1 MAGFDFT
8 PDEEQQLYSELG
20 QIDSK
25 TKSYQSTASPVVGR
39 YVGDFAKAHP
49 YAAPGTVLAV
59 SKAVANNQ
67 MSSDQANNLLY
78 QTSKT
83 ALENT
88 NTEPPKKKSWYE
100 RNIGSKI
107 KTASRYTMAGLNFIP
122 QTVQGAAAQI
132 FDENEDINGWFI
144 STDLGSL
151 IENDKEAGDGYFVGG
166 NTAKLQAE
174 RAKRYRGEIDGH
186 AFTIGRGFAH
196 VLTQPGSREYN
207 ILSGLVDA
215 GVALGVPSVPGA
227 AVVKGGIKSVSAQT
241 GLRTVAGLSDAESAL
256 INVSKVSNFLSSSSG
271 KSVINRIS
279 EIKDLDEAMQIF
291 ESVGD
296 TRFWVDIVDKAD
308 EARQLGDNT
317 VITNYLQDT
326 LGLSGPRTVDSIN
339 ISRFDDVKRSMV
351 GRSSLASKMMAK
363 VPGGHIVLQGGNT
376 RDVASSVKNLNN
388 YLVLFKGV
396 SKDERNLLVMDY
408 ARAATVE
415 DGNMFP
421 VVEQIQKIIN
431 RSMQDMGVPDEAIN
445 QLSKGMKNYTE
456 GKAVYGAVDNL
467 SGSTN
472 FGGKIIL
479 TDGSLV
485 DMPKYTA
492 ALESEMLNSLYMTLP
507 DARRVRR
514 MNSDI
519 GWIFGKQFN
528 KDTRS
533 LQEELKRISDIKIE
547 KDGSYIIDGKNL
559 TPAQRKKLISD
570 IGSDVS
576 KGVEKAQKFGELR
589 FPIAA
594 LEAIQ
599 QEIWRP
605 ITLLTGGYVLRN
617 LSDSAIRISS
627 TRGMEG
633 GIFHPIDWIQ
643 IAMKKRFKGDLL
655 GANFEREAEEFLTQA
670 MDEYSEAMNVGLR
683 EIDPVNLAKKQKTDK
698 NWEIVD
704 RNTDVSGKAFSEGVA
719 NEMSLMGDDLVTREL
734 AKGTPPNDVVKLL
747 LDNNPESQKYLRSL
761 QSRWKNREFPQT
773 DSGIGSVDILDAQ
786 GKITAAGE
794 QNIRNFVNN
803 YANKRLSYYTGDN
816 QILRDAVANGKFI
829 DDAGETQSIYIY
841 RQGGSRAG
849 YNPLWEKKVREL
861 TSDPNIRLAEKYKR
875 RITLDEMKKGGADM
889 PQTRKILESF
899 NKTTQHFFSSLYP
912 KRSSYLMQSPAFRQY
927 YYKQVENLFDELDT
941 VGFNSVIDN
950 LKKAAKT
957 EKKVLDKTWLTRYVG
972 DSNVADKILLRMD
985 SPVKG
990 GGRLTLTQLDSYAK
1004 GYALD
1009 ETQKLFYNASEKSN
1023 FADILRIVAPFGSA
1037 WSEVMKSWTKIVLNN
1052 PEALKRAG
1060 VTVQGLKNADP
1071 DADGKGFFWKDPV
1084 SGEYVFNYPF
1094 NEQLGPLRSY
1104 FGGIGAVAGLALGGL
1119 PGAGIGA
1126 ATGLGVGQGLQSL
1139 RGDIPGVNLIAP
1151 AKTLTMG
1158 FNVIPGVG
1166 PFVQI
1171 AASKILGQ
1179 IPQADSLRKLIA
1191 PYGEPD
1197 ATLIPSWGKKFL
1209 SSFANPENNRKLGD
1223 MTLDVMRVL
1232 EKEGDY
1238 DLSSDA
1244 EKERLY
1250 NDSIGRARTLLML
1263 SALGQFTGP
1272 SRPDVEFKTA
1282 TDKGDMFANEL
1293 VKAFRTMQTDNYDT
1307 SIETFLNTFGDDA
1320 FLYVAGKTKSA
1331 VGGLDASTK
1340 FGNFER
1346 SNTSLFSRYGDVAGY
1361 LSPVGTN
1368 FDYQVYIRQL
1378 DNGSRVKLKPS
1389 QLVEEAQSL
1398 VGRALYR
1405 QVVRGFGTDKSDEA
1419 KNKMRA
1425 IRELLKKEYPG
1436 FATSPI
1442 DVNKLSS
1449 QLVQL
1454 EKAVNDP
1461 ITEGNVIAEAAKLY
1475 FDARNQVLVEAQN
1488 RGFTTLAGKQVS
1500 DLRVM
1505 LRNIGDL
1512 LVKQY
1517 PEFGRLFDRVL
1528 FNEIDVD
1535 FGDTP

>member
-8 PDEEQQLYSELG
+8 PDEEQQLYSELA

-49 YAAPGTVLAV
+49 YAAPGTILAV

-67 MSSDQANNLLY
+67 MSSDQANKFLY
-78 QTSKT
+78 DTSKT
-83 ALENT
+83 SLENT
-88 NTEPPKKKSWYE
+88 NTEPPKKKSWYD

-107 KTASRYTMAGLNFIP
+107 RTASRYTMAGLNFIP

-132 FDENEDINGWFI
+132 FDENDDINGWFI

-174 RAKRYRGEIDGH
+174 RARRYRGEIDGH

-215 GVALGVPSVPGA
+215 GIAIGVPSAPGIGA
-227 AVVKGGIKSVSAQT
+227 VKGVVKGASAQT

-308 EARQLGDNT
+308 EARKLGDNT

-326 LGLSGPRTVDSIN
+326 LGLTGPRTVDSIN

-376 RDVASSVKNLNN
+376 RDVAGSVKNLNN
-388 YLVLFKGV
+388 YLLLFKGV

-408 ARAATVE
+408 ARAATVD

-445 QLSKGMKNYTE
+445 QLSLGMKNYTE
-456 GKAVYGAVDNL
+456 GKAVYGASNNL
-467 SGSTN
+467 GESTT

-479 TDGSLV
+479 TDGSIV

-492 ALESEMLNSLYMTLP
+492 ALESEMLNALYMTLP

-514 MNSDI
+514 INSEL
-519 GWIFGKQFN
+519 GWIFGK
-528 KDTRS
+528 T
-533 LQEELKRISDIKIE
+533 
-547 KDGSYIIDGKNL
+547 
-559 TPAQRKKLISD
+559 
-570 IGSDVS
+570 S
-576 KGVEKAQKFGELR
+576 KTGEGFLR
-589 FPIAA
+589 DASKYGQLRLPIAA
-594 LEAIQ
+594 VEAIQ

-633 GIFHPIDWIQ
+633 GIFHPVEWIQ

-655 GANFEREAEEFLTQA
+655 GKNFEREAEEFLTQA

-683 EIDPVNLAKKQKTDK
+683 ELDPVNLSRKQKADK
-698 NWEIVD
+698 HWEIVD

-734 AKGTPPNDVVKLL
+734 AKGNTPDEVVTLL

-786 GKITAAGE
+786 GNITAAGK
-794 QNIRNFVNN
+794 QNIKNFVNN

-816 QILRDAVANGKFI
+816 QILRDAVANGKFV
-829 DDAGETQSIYIY
+829 DDAGELQSIYIY

-849 YNPLWEKKVREL
+849 YNPVWEKKVREL

-875 RITLDEMKKGGADM
+875 RITLDEMKKGGAGL
-889 PQTRKILESF
+889 PQTRNMLDSF
-899 NKTTQHFFSSLYP
+899 SRTTQHFFSSLYP

-950 LKKAAKT
+950 LTKAAKK
-957 EKKVLDKTWLTRYVG
+957 ENKVLNERWLSKYVG
-972 DSNVADKILLRMD
+972 DSDVAQKILLRMD

-1139 RGDIPGVNLIAP
+1139 RGDIPGVNLVAP
-1151 AKTLTMG
+1151 TKTLTMG

-1209 SSFANPENNRKLGD
+1209 SSFANPENDRRLGD

-1238 DLSSDA
+1238 NLSSDA

-1272 SRPDVEFKTA
+1272 SRPNVEFKTA
-1282 TDKGDMFANEL
+1282 TDKGDMFGNEL
-1293 VKAFRTMQTDNYDT
+1293 AKAFRTMQTDNYDT
-1307 SIETFLNTFGDDA
+1307 SVETFLNTFGDDA
-1320 FLYVAGKTKSA
+1320 FLYVAGKTKST

-1389 QLVEEAQSL
+1389 QLVEEAQAL
-1398 VGRALYR
+1398 VGRSLYR
-1405 QVVRGFGTDKSDEA
+1405 QVVQGFGTDKSDEA
-1419 KNKMRA
+1419 KIKMRA

-1475 FDARNQVLVEAQN
+1475 FDARNQVLVEAQS

-1500 DLRVM
+1500 DLRVI

>member
-8 PDEEQQLYSELG
+8 PDEEQQLFTELG

-25 TKSYQSTASPVVGR
+25 VKSYQSSASPVVGR

-49 YAAPGTVLAV
+49 YAAPGTILAV

-67 MSSDQANNLLY
+67 MSPDRANNFLY
-78 QTSKT
+78 DTSKN

-88 NTEPPKKKSWYE
+88 NTEPPKKKSWWD
-100 RNIGSKI
+100 RNVASKVR
-107 KTASRYTMAGLNFIP
+107 TASRYTMAGLNFVP

-132 FDENEDINGWFI
+132 FDETKDIDGWFI

-166 NTAKLQAE
+166 KTATLQAE

-207 ILSGLVDA
+207 ILSGIADA
-215 GVALGVPSVPGA
+215 AVALGVPSIPGSGA
-227 AVVKGGIKSVSAQT
+227 IKGGVKSLSTQT
-241 GLRTVAGLSDAESAL
+241 GLRTVMGLSQAESAL
-256 INVSKVSNFLSSSSG
+256 INYKKIVPWLASRQG
-271 KSVINRIS
+271 KGFVKRVS

-296 TRFWVDIVDKAD
+296 TKFWVEIVDKAD
-308 EARQLGDNT
+308 EARKLGDNT

-326 LGLSGPRTVDSIN
+326 MATTGPRTVDSIN

-376 RDVASSVKNLNN
+376 RDVARSVKNLNN
-388 YLVLFKGV
+388 ELKLFKGI

-408 ARAATVE
+408 ARAASTE

-431 RSMQDMGVPDEAIN
+431 RSMEDMGVPDEAIN
-445 QLSKGMKNYTE
+445 QLSLGMKNYTE
-456 GKAVYGAVDNL
+456 GKAVYGASDNL
-467 SGSTN
+467 GESTT

-479 TDGSLV
+479 TDGRIV

-492 ALESEMLNSLYMTLP
+492 ALESEMLNALYMTLP

-519 GWIFGKQFN
+519 GWIFGKTS
-528 KDTRS
+528 KTG
-533 LQEELKRISDIKIE
+533 
-547 KDGSYIIDGKNL
+547 DGLLRD
-559 TPAQRKKLISD
+559 A
-570 IGSDVS
+570 S
-576 KGVEKAQKFGELR
+576 KYGELR
-589 FPIAA
+589 LPLSFV
-594 LEAIQ
+594 EAVQ

-617 LSDSAIRISS
+617 LSDSAIRLSS

-633 GIFHPIDWIQ
+633 GIFHPLDWIQ
-643 IAMKKRFKGDLL
+643 IAMKKRFKGDLT
-655 GANFEREAEEFLTQA
+655 GANFEREAEEFLTQG
-670 MDEYSEAMNVGLR
+670 MDEYSEAIGNVTLR
-683 EIDPVNLAKKQKTDK
+683 EVDPVNLARKQKVDK
-698 NWEIVD
+698 HWEIVD
-704 RNTDVSGKAFSEGVA
+704 RNTDVSGKAFSEGVT

-734 AKGTPPNDVVKLL
+734 AKGNTPDEVVTLL
-747 LDNNPESQKYLRSL
+747 LDNNPESQRYLRSL
-761 QSRWKNREFPQT
+761 QSRWKNREFAQS
-773 DSGIGSVDILDAQ
+773 SGGVGSVDILDAQ
-786 GKITAAGE
+786 GNITVAGR
-794 QNIRNFVNN
+794 QNIENFVNN
-803 YANKRLSYYTGDN
+803 YAAKRLSFYTGDN
-816 QILRDAVANGKFI
+816 QILLDAVANGKFV
-829 DDAGETQSIYIY
+829 DDAGEIQSIYVM
-841 RQGGSRAG
+841 QKGGSRSG
-849 YNPLWEKKVREL
+849 YNPAWEKKVREL
-861 TSDPNIRLAEKYKR
+861 TADPNIRLADKYKR
-875 RITLDEMKKGGADM
+875 RITLDEMKKSGKGL
-889 PQTRKILESF
+889 PQTRNMLESF
-899 NKTTQHFFSSLYP
+899 SKTTQHFFSSLYP

-941 VGFNSVIDN
+941 VGFSSVINN
-950 LKKAAKT
+950 LTKAASD
-957 EKKVLDKTWLTRYVG
+957 EGKVFDSKWLSRYVG
-972 DSNVADKILLRMD
+972 DSDVADKIMLRIN
-985 SPVKG
+985 STVQG
-990 GGRLTLTQLDSYAK
+990 GGSLTLTQLDSYAK

-1009 ETQKLFYNASEKSN
+1009 ETQKLFYNAAEKSN
-1023 FADILRIVAPFGSA
+1023 FADILRVVAPFGSA
-1037 WSEVMKSWTKIVLNN
+1037 WAEVMSSWTKIVLNN

-1104 FGGIGAVAGLALGGL
+1104 FGGIGAVAGAALGGL

-1126 ATGLGVGQGLQSL
+1126 VAGLGVGQGLQSL
-1139 RGDIPGVNLIAP
+1139 RGDIPGVNLVAP
-1151 AKTLTMG
+1151 TKTLTMG

-1179 IPQADSLRKLIA
+1179 IPQADSLLKLVA

-1197 ATLIPSWGKKFL
+1197 ATLEPSWFKKFR
-1209 SSFANPENNRKLGD
+1209 SSFSDPDNDRKLGD
-1223 MTLDVMRVL
+1223 MTIDVMRVL

-1250 NDSIGRARTLLML
+1250 NDSVGRARTLLML

-1272 SRPDVEFKTA
+1272 SRPNVEFKTA
-1282 TDKGDMFANEL
+1282 TDKGDVFANEIS
-1293 VKAFRTMQTDNYDT
+1293 KAFRTMQTDDYDT
-1307 SIETFLNTFGDDA
+1307 AVETFLNTFGDDA
-1320 FLYVAGKTKSA
+1320 FLYVAGKTKSV

-1346 SNTSLFSRYGDVAGY
+1346 SNSSLFSRYRDIAGY
-1361 LSPVGTN
+1361 LSPVGTD

-1378 DNGSRVKLKPS
+1378 DNGSREKLKPRD
-1389 QLVEEAQSL
+1389 LVEEAQAL

-1405 QVVRGFGTDKSDEA
+1405 QVVQGFGTDKSDEA
-1419 KNKMRA
+1419 KNRMRA
-1425 IRELLKKEYPG
+1425 IRELLKKQYPG

-1454 EKAVNDP
+1454 ERAVNDP
-1461 ITEGNVIAEAAKLY
+1461 ITEGNPIAEAGKLY
-1475 FDARNQVLVEAQN
+1475 FDARNQVLVEAQS

-1500 DLRVM
+1500 DLRVI
-1505 LRNIGDL
+1505 LRNVGDL

>member
-49 YAAPGTVLAV
+49 YAAPGTILAV

-88 NTEPPKKKSWYE
+88 NTEPPKKKSWYD

-107 KTASRYTMAGLNFIP
+107 RTASRYTMAGLNFIP
-122 QTVQGAAAQI
+122 QTVQGAVAQI

-174 RAKRYRGEIDGH
+174 RARRYRGEIDGH

-215 GVALGVPSVPGA
+215 GIALGVPSVPASGLI
-227 AVVKGGIKSVSAQT
+227 KGGVKSVSAQT

-256 INVSKVSNFLSSSSG
+256 INVKKVSRFLSSSSG

-279 EIKDLDEAMQIF
+279 EIKDLDEAMKIF

-296 TRFWVDIVDKAD
+296 TKFWVDIVDKAD
-308 EARQLGDNT
+308 EARKLGDNT

-326 LGLSGPRTVDSIN
+326 LGMTGPRTVDSIN

-376 RDVASSVKNLNN
+376 RDVAGSVKNLNN
-388 YLVLFKGV
+388 YLRLFKGV
-396 SKDERNLLVMDY
+396 SKEERNLLVMDY
-408 ARAATVE
+408 ARAATVD

-445 QLSKGMKNYTE
+445 QLSLGMKNYTE

-467 SGSTN
+467 NGSTN

-492 ALESEMLNSLYMTLP
+492 ALESEMLNALYMTLP

-519 GWIFGKQFN
+519 GWIFGK
-528 KDTRS
+528 T
-533 LQEELKRISDIKIE
+533 
-547 KDGSYIIDGKNL
+547 
-559 TPAQRKKLISD
+559 
-570 IGSDVS
+570 S
-576 KGVEKAQKFGELR
+576 KTGEGFLR
-589 FPIAA
+589 DASKYGQLRLPIAA
-594 LEAIQ
+594 VEAIQ

-655 GANFEREAEEFLTQA
+655 GANFEREAEEFLTRA

-683 EIDPVNLAKKQKTDK
+683 ELDPVNLSRKQKTDK
-698 NWEIVD
+698 HWEIVD
-704 RNTDVSGKAFSEGVA
+704 RNTDVSGKAFSQGVA

-734 AKGTPPNDVVKLL
+734 AKGSTPDEVVELL
-747 LDNNPESQKYLRSL
+747 LDNNPESQRYLRSL

-773 DSGIGSVDILDAQ
+773 DSGIGSVNILDAQ
-786 GKITAAGE
+786 GNITAAGE

-816 QILRDAVANGKFI
+816 QILRDAVANGTFV
-829 DDAGETQSIYIY
+829 DDAGEIQSIYIY

-875 RITLDEMKKGGADM
+875 RINLDEMKKGGAGM
-889 PQTRKILESF
+889 PQTRNILESF

-950 LKKAAKT
+950 LRKAAKN
-957 EKKVLDKTWLTRYVG
+957 ENKVLSEKWLSRYVG
-972 DSNVADKILLRMD
+972 DSDVAQKILLRMD
-985 SPVKG
+985 SPVTG

-1139 RGDIPGVNLIAP
+1139 RGDIPGVNLVAP
-1151 AKTLTMG
+1151 TKTLTMG

-1209 SSFANPENNRKLGD
+1209 SSFADPDNDRRLGD

-1232 EKEGDY
+1232 QKEGDY

-1272 SRPDVEFKTA
+1272 SRPNVEFKTA
-1282 TDKGDMFANEL
+1282 TDKGDMFGNEL
-1293 VKAFRTMQTDNYDT
+1293 AKAFRTMQTDNYDT

-1389 QLVEEAQSL
+1389 ELVEEAQSL
-1398 VGRALYR
+1398 VGRSLYR
-1405 QVVRGFGTDKSDEA
+1405 QVVRGFGADKSDEA

-1442 DVNKLSS
+1442 DINKLSS

>member
-8 PDEEQQLYSELG
+8 PDEEQQLFTELG

-25 TKSYQSTASPVVGR
+25 TRSYQSSASPVVGR

-49 YAAPGTVLAV
+49 YAAPGTILAV
-59 SKAVANNQ
+59 SKAVAGNQ

-78 QTSKT
+78 ETSKT

-88 NTEPPKKKSWYE
+88 KTEPPKKKSWWD
-100 RNIGSKI
+100 RNVASKVR
-107 KTASRYTMAGLNFIP
+107 TASRYTMAGLNFVP

-132 FDENEDINGWFI
+132 FDENEDISGWFI

-151 IENDKEAGDGYFVGG
+151 IENDEAAGDGYFVGG
-166 NTAKLQAE
+166 KTAILQAE

-207 ILSGLVDA
+207 ILSGIVDA
-215 GVALGVPSVPGA
+215 AVALGVPSVPASGLI
-227 AVVKGGIKSVSAQT
+227 KGGVKSVSAQT
-241 GLRTVAGLSDAESAL
+241 GLRTVAGLSDVESAL
-256 INVSKVSNFLSSSSG
+256 INVKKVSGFLSSSSG
-271 KSVINRIS
+271 RSVVKRIS
-279 EIKDLDEAMQIF
+279 EIKDLDEAMEIF

-296 TRFWVDIVDKAD
+296 TKFWVDIVDKAG
-308 EARQLGDNT
+308 EARKLGDNT

-326 LGLSGPRTVDSIN
+326 LGMTGPRTVDSIN

-363 VPGGHIVLQGGNT
+363 VPGGHIVLQGGNA
-376 RDVASSVKNLNN
+376 RDVAMSVKNLNN
-388 YLVLFKGV
+388 ELKLFKGI

-408 ARAATVE
+408 ARAASAE

-431 RSMQDMGVPDEAIN
+431 RSMEDMGVPDEAIN
-445 QLSKGMKNYTE
+445 QLSLGMKNYTE
-456 GKAVYGAVDNL
+456 GKAVYGASDNL
-467 SGSTN
+467 GESTT

-479 TDGSLV
+479 TDGRIV

-492 ALESEMLNSLYMTLP
+492 ALESEMLNALYMTLP

-519 GWIFGKQFN
+519 GWIFGK
-528 KDTRS
+528 T
-533 LQEELKRISDIKIE
+533 
-547 KDGSYIIDGKNL
+547 
-559 TPAQRKKLISD
+559 
-570 IGSDVS
+570 S
-576 KGVEKAQKFGELR
+576 KTGEGLLRNASKYGELR
-589 FPIAA
+589 LPFAA
-594 LEAIQ
+594 VEAIQ

-617 LSDSAIRISS
+617 LSDSAIRLSS

-633 GIFHPIDWIQ
+633 GIFHPLDWIQ
-643 IAMKKRFKGDLL
+643 IAMKKRFKGDLT
-655 GANFEREAEEFLTQA
+655 GANFEREAEEFLTQG
-670 MDEYSEAMNVGLR
+670 MDEYSEAIGSVTLR
-683 EIDPVNLAKKQKTDK
+683 EVDPVNLARKQKVDK
-698 NWEIVD
+698 HWEIVD
-704 RNTDVSGKAFSEGVA
+704 RNTDVSGKAFSEGVT

-734 AKGTPPNDVVKLL
+734 AKGNTPDEVVALL
-747 LDNNPESQKYLRSL
+747 LDNNPESQRYLRSL
-761 QSRWKNREFPQT
+761 QSRWKNREFAQT
-773 DSGIGSVDILDAQ
+773 SGGVGSVDILDAQ
-786 GKITAAGE
+786 GNITVAGQE
-794 QNIRNFVNN
+794 NIRNFVNN
-803 YANKRLSYYTGDN
+803 YAAKRLSFYTGDN
-816 QILRDAVANGKFI
+816 QILLDAVANGKFV
-829 DDAGETQSIYIY
+829 DDAGEIQSIYVM
-841 RQGGSRAG
+841 QKGGSRSG
-849 YNPLWEKKVREL
+849 YNPAWEKKVREL
-861 TSDPNIRLAEKYKR
+861 TADPNIRLADKYKR
-875 RITLDEMKKGGADM
+875 RITLDEMRKSGEGM
-889 PQTRKILESF
+889 PQTRNMLEGF
-899 NKTTQHFFSSLYP
+899 RKTTQHFFSSLYP

-941 VGFNSVIDN
+941 VGFSSVIDN
-950 LKKAAKT
+950 LTKAASN
-957 EKKVLDKTWLTRYVG
+957 EGKVLDSKWLSRYVG
-972 DSNVADKILLRMD
+972 DSDVADKIMLRIN
-985 SPVKG
+985 SPVQG

-1009 ETQKLFYNASEKSN
+1009 ETQKLFYNAAEKSN
-1023 FADILRIVAPFGSA
+1023 FADILRVVAPFGSA
-1037 WSEVMKSWTKIVLNN
+1037 WAEVMKSWTKIVLNN

-1104 FGGIGAVAGLALGGL
+1104 FGGIGAVAGAALGGL
-1119 PGAGIGA
+1119 PGAGVGA
-1126 ATGLGVGQGLQSL
+1126 VAGLGVGQVAQSL
-1139 RGDIPGVNLIAP
+1139 VGDIPGLNLVAP
-1151 AKTLTMG
+1151 TKTLTMG

-1179 IPQADSLRKLIA
+1179 IPQADSLLKLVA

-1197 ATLIPSWGKKFL
+1197 ATLEPSWFKKFR
-1209 SSFANPENNRKLGD
+1209 SSFSDPDNDRRLGD

-1238 DLSSDA
+1238 DLTSDA

-1250 NDSIGRARTLLML
+1250 NDAIGRARTLLML
-1263 SALGQFTGP
+1263 GALGQFTGP
-1272 SRPDVEFKTA
+1272 SRPNVEFKTS

-1293 VKAFRTMQTDNYDT
+1293 AKAFRTMQTENYDT
-1307 SIETFLNTFGDDA
+1307 AVETFLKTFGDDA
-1320 FLYVAGKTKSA
+1320 FLYVAGKTRA
-1331 VGGLDASTK
+1331 TVGGLDASKK

-1346 SNTSLFSRYGDVAGY
+1346 SNSSLFNRYRDVAGY
-1361 LSPVGTN
+1361 LSPVGTD

-1378 DNGSRVKLKPS
+1378 DNGSREKLKPRE
-1389 QLVEEAQSL
+1389 LVEEAQAL

-1405 QVVRGFGTDKSDEA
+1405 QVVQAFGTDKSDEA
-1419 KNKMRA
+1419 KSKMRE
-1425 IRELLKKEYPG
+1425 IRGLLQKEYPG

-1442 DVNKLSS
+1442 DVNKLSA
-1449 QLVQL
+1449 QLVDL

-1461 ITEGNVIAEAAKLY
+1461 ITEGNPIAEAAKIY
-1475 FDARNQVLVEAQN
+1475 FDARNQVLAEAAS
-1488 RGFTTLAGKQVS
+1488 RGVTTLAGKQVS
-1500 DLRVM
+1500 DLRVI
-1505 LRNIGDL
+1505 LRGVGDI
-1512 LVKQY
+1512 LVLQY
-1517 PEFGRLFDRVL
+1517 PDFGRLYDRVL

>member
-8 PDEEQQLYSELG
+8 PDEEQQLYSELS

-49 YAAPGTVLAV
+49 YAAPGTILAV

-151 IENDKEAGDGYFVGG
+151 IENDEEAGDGYFVGG

-174 RAKRYRGEIDGH
+174 RARRYRGEIDGH

-227 AVVKGGIKSVSAQT
+227 GVVKGGIKSVSAQT

-326 LGLSGPRTVDSIN
+326 LGLAGPRTVDSIN

-396 SKDERNLLVMDY
+396 SKEERNLLVMDY

-445 QLSKGMKNYTE
+445 QLSLGMKNYTE

-467 SGSTN
+467 SESTN

-519 GWIFGKQFN
+519 GWIFGK
-528 KDTRS
+528 T
-533 LQEELKRISDIKIE
+533 
-547 KDGSYIIDGKNL
+547 
-559 TPAQRKKLISD
+559 
-570 IGSDVS
+570 S
-576 KGVEKAQKFGELR
+576 KTGEGFLR
-589 FPIAA
+589 DASKYGQLRLPIAA
-594 LEAIQ
+594 VEAIQ

-683 EIDPVNLAKKQKTDK
+683 ELDPVNLSRKQKTDK
-698 NWEIVD
+698 HWEIVD
-704 RNTDVSGKAFSEGVA
+704 RNTDVSGKAFSQGVA

-734 AKGTPPNDVVKLL
+734 AKGSTPDEVVELL

-773 DSGIGSVDILDAQ
+773 DSGIGSVNILDAQ
-786 GKITAAGE
+786 GNITAAGK
-794 QNIRNFVNN
+794 QNIKNFVNN

-816 QILRDAVANGKFI
+816 QILRDAVANGKFV

-861 TSDPNIRLAEKYKR
+861 TSDPNIKLAEKYKR
-875 RITLDEMKKGGADM
+875 RITLDEMKKGGAGM
-889 PQTRKILESF
+889 PQTRNILESF
-899 NKTTQHFFSSLYP
+899 SKTTQHFFSSLYP

-1209 SSFANPENNRKLGD
+1209 SSFANPENDRKLGD

-1232 EKEGDY
+1232 QKEGDY

-1272 SRPDVEFKTA
+1272 SRPNVEFKTA
-1282 TDKGDMFANEL
+1282 TDKGDMFGNEL
-1293 VKAFRTMQTDNYDT
+1293 AKAFRTMQTDNYDT

-1389 QLVEEAQSL
+1389 ELVEEAQSL
-1398 VGRALYR
+1398 VGRSLYR

>member
-49 YAAPGTVLAV
+49 YAAPGTILAV

-67 MSSDQANNLLY
+67 MSSDQANKFLY
-78 QTSKT
+78 DTSKT
-83 ALENT
+83 SLENT
-88 NTEPPKKKSWYE
+88 NTEPPKKKSWYD

-132 FDENEDINGWFI
+132 FDENDDINGWFI

-151 IENDKEAGDGYFVGG
+151 IENDKEAGDGYFIGG

-174 RAKRYRGEIDGH
+174 RARRYRGEIDGH

-215 GVALGVPSVPGA
+215 GIAIGVPSAPGIGA
-227 AVVKGGIKSVSAQT
+227 VKGVVKGASAQT

-291 ESVGD
+291 ENVGD
-296 TRFWVDIVDKAD
+296 TKFWVDIVDKAD
-308 EARQLGDNT
+308 EARKLGDNT

-326 LGLSGPRTVDSIN
+326 LGLTGPRTVDSIN

-388 YLVLFKGV
+388 YLLLFKGV

-408 ARAATVE
+408 ARAATVD

-445 QLSKGMKNYTE
+445 QLSLGMKNYTE

-467 SGSTN
+467 GGSTN

-514 MNSDI
+514 MNSEL
-519 GWIFGKQFN
+519 GWIFGK
-528 KDTRS
+528 T
-533 LQEELKRISDIKIE
+533 
-547 KDGSYIIDGKNL
+547 
-559 TPAQRKKLISD
+559 
-570 IGSDVS
+570 S
-576 KGVEKAQKFGELR
+576 KTGEGFLR
-589 FPIAA
+589 DASKYGQLRLPIAA
-594 LEAIQ
+594 VEAIQ

-633 GIFHPIDWIQ
+633 GIFHPVDWIQ

-683 EIDPVNLAKKQKTDK
+683 EIDPVNLARKQKTDK
-698 NWEIVD
+698 NWDIVD

-734 AKGTPPNDVVKLL
+734 AKGNRPDEVVKLL
-747 LDNNPESQKYLRSL
+747 LDNNPESQRYLRSL

-773 DSGIGSVDILDAQ
+773 DSGIGSVNILDAQ
-786 GKITAAGE
+786 GNITAAGK
-794 QNIRNFVNN
+794 QNIKNFVNN

-816 QILRDAVANGKFI
+816 QILRDAVANGKFV
-829 DDAGETQSIYIY
+829 DDAGELQSIYIY

-875 RITLDEMKKGGADM
+875 RVTLDEMKKGGADM

-950 LKKAAKT
+950 LTKAAKK
-957 EKKVLDKTWLTRYVG
+957 ENKVLDERWLSKYVG
-972 DSNVADKILLRMD
+972 DSDVAQKILLRMD

-1126 ATGLGVGQGLQSL
+1126 AAGLGVGQGLQSL
-1139 RGDIPGVNLIAP
+1139 RGDIPGVNLVAP
-1151 AKTLTMG
+1151 TKTLTMG

-1209 SSFANPENNRKLGD
+1209 SSFANPENDRRLGD

-1238 DLSSDA
+1238 NLSSDA

-1272 SRPDVEFKTA
+1272 SRPNVEFKTA

-1293 VKAFRTMQTDNYDT
+1293 AKAFRTMQTDNYDT

-1320 FLYVAGKTKSA
+1320 FLYVAGKTKST

-1389 QLVEEAQSL
+1389 QLVEEAQAL
-1398 VGRALYR
+1398 VGRSLYR
-1405 QVVRGFGTDKSDEA
+1405 QVVQGFGTDKSDEA
-1419 KNKMRA
+1419 KIKMRA

-1475 FDARNQVLVEAQN
+1475 FDARNQVLVEAQS

-1500 DLRVM
+1500 DLRVI

-1535 FGDTP
+1535 FGDIS

>member
-49 YAAPGTVLAV
+49 YSAPGTILAV

-132 FDENEDINGWFI
+132 FDKNEDINGWFI

-174 RAKRYRGEIDGH
+174 RARRYRGEIDGH

-215 GVALGVPSVPGA
+215 GVALGVPSVPGS
-227 AVVKGGIKSVSAQT
+227 AVVKGGVKSVSART
-241 GLRTVAGLSDAESAL
+241 GLRTVAGLSDAESSL
-256 INVSKVSNFLSSSSG
+256 INVSKVANFLSSASG
-271 KSVINRIS
+271 KSVVNRIA
-279 EIKDLDEAMQIF
+279 EIEDLDEAMEIF

-326 LGLSGPRTVDSIN
+326 LGLTGPRTVDSIN

-376 RDVASSVKNLNN
+376 RDVAGSVKNLNN
-388 YLVLFKGV
+388 YLRLFKGV
-396 SKDERNLLVMDY
+396 SKEERNLLVMDY
-408 ARAATVE
+408 ARAATAD
-415 DGNMFP
+415 DGNVFP

-431 RSMQDMGVPDEAIN
+431 RSMQDMGVPDEAID
-445 QLSKGMKNYTE
+445 QLSLGMKNYTE

-467 SGSTN
+467 SESTN

-479 TDGSLV
+479 TDGTIV

-492 ALESEMLNSLYMTLP
+492 ALESEMLNALYMTLP

-514 MNSDI
+514 MNSDL
-519 GWIFGKQFN
+519 GWIFGK
-528 KDTRS
+528 T
-533 LQEELKRISDIKIE
+533 
-547 KDGSYIIDGKNL
+547 
-559 TPAQRKKLISD
+559 
-570 IGSDVS
+570 S
-576 KGVEKAQKFGELR
+576 KTGEGFLRDASKYGELR
-589 FPIAA
+589 LPLVII
-594 LEAIQ
+594 EAIQ

-633 GIFHPIDWIQ
+633 GIFHPIEWIQ

-655 GANFEREAEEFLTQA
+655 GENFEREAEEFLTQA
-670 MDEYSEAMNVGLR
+670 MDEYSEAMNVSLR
-683 EIDPVNLAKKQKTDK
+683 EIDPINLSRKQKTDK
-698 NWEIVD
+698 HWEIVD
-704 RNTDVSGKAFSEGVA
+704 RNTDVSGNAFADGVA

-734 AKGTPPNDVVKLL
+734 AKGSTPEEVVELL
-747 LDNNPESQKYLRSL
+747 LDNNAESQKYLRSL
-761 QSRWKNREFPQT
+761 QSRWKNRQFPET
-773 DSGIGSVDILDAQ
+773 DSGVGSVDILDAQ

-803 YANKRLSYYTGDN
+803 YADKRLSYYTGDN
-816 QILRDAVANGKFI
+816 QILRDAVANGTFV
-829 DDAGETQSIYIY
+829 DDAGEIQSIYIY

-849 YNPLWEKKVREL
+849 YNPVWKKKVREL

-875 RITLDEMKKGGADM
+875 RITLDEMKKGGAGM
-889 PQTRKILESF
+889 PQTRNMLDSF
-899 NKTTQHFFSSLYP
+899 RRTTQHFFSSLYP

-941 VGFNSVIDN
+941 VSFDSVIDN
-950 LKKAAKT
+950 LRKAAKN
-957 EKKVLDKTWLTRYVG
+957 ENKVLDEKWLSKYVG
-972 DSNVADKILLRMD
+972 DSDVANKIMLRVN
-985 SPVKG
+985 SPVTG

-1139 RGDIPGVNLIAP
+1139 RGDIPGVNLVAP
-1151 AKTLTMG
+1151 TKTLTMG

-1209 SSFANPENNRKLGD
+1209 SSFADPDNDRRLGD

-1232 EKEGDY
+1232 QKEGDY

-1272 SRPDVEFKTA
+1272 SRPNVEFKTA
-1282 TDKGDMFANEL
+1282 TDKGDMFGNEL
-1293 VKAFRTMQTDNYDT
+1293 AKAFRTMQTDNYDT

>member
-8 PDEEQQLYSELG
+8 PDEEQQLYKELG

-25 TKSYQSTASPVVGR
+25 VKSYQSSASPVVGR
-39 YVGDFAKAHP
+39 FVGDFAKAHP
-49 YAAPGTVLAV
+49 YAAPGTILAV
-59 SKAVANNQ
+59 SKAVAGNQ

-78 QTSKT
+78 QTSKN

-88 NTEPPKKKSWYE
+88 NTEPPKKKSWWD
-100 RNIGSKI
+100 RNVASKVR
-107 KTASRYTMAGLNFIP
+107 TASRYTMAGLNFVP

-132 FDENEDINGWFI
+132 FDENKDIDGWFI

-166 NTAKLQAE
+166 KTATLQAE

-215 GVALGVPSVPGA
+215 GIALGVPSVPASG
-227 AVVKGGIKSVSAQT
+227 VIKGGVKSVSAQT

-256 INVSKVSNFLSSSSG
+256 INVKKVSSFLSSSSG
-271 KSVINRIS
+271 KSVVNRIS
-279 EIKDLDEAMQIF
+279 EIKDLDEAMEIF

-296 TRFWVDIVDKAD
+296 TKFWVDIVDKAD
-308 EARQLGDNT
+308 EARKLGDNT

-326 LGLSGPRTVDSIN
+326 LGMTGPRTVDSIN

-363 VPGGHIVLQGGNT
+363 VPGGHIVLQGGNA
-376 RDVASSVKNLNN
+376 RDVARSVKNLNN
-388 YLVLFKGV
+388 ELKLFKGI

-408 ARAATVE
+408 ARAASAE

-431 RSMQDMGVPDEAIN
+431 RSMEDMGVPDEAIN
-445 QLSKGMKNYTE
+445 QLSLGMKNYTE
-456 GKAVYGAVDNL
+456 GKAVYGASDNL
-467 SGSTN
+467 GESTT

-479 TDGSLV
+479 TDGRIV

-492 ALESEMLNSLYMTLP
+492 ALESEMLNALYMTLP

-519 GWIFGKQFN
+519 GWIFGK
-528 KDTRS
+528 T
-533 LQEELKRISDIKIE
+533 
-547 KDGSYIIDGKNL
+547 
-559 TPAQRKKLISD
+559 
-570 IGSDVS
+570 S
-576 KGVEKAQKFGELR
+576 KTGEGLLRDASKYGELR
-589 FPIAA
+589 LPFAA
-594 LEAIQ
+594 VEAIQ

-617 LSDSAIRISS
+617 LSDSAIRLSS

-643 IAMKKRFKGDLL
+643 IAMKKRFKGDLT
-655 GANFEREAEEFLTQA
+655 GANFEREAEEFLTKG
-670 MDEYSEAMNVGLR
+670 MDEYSEAIGNVTLR
-683 EIDPVNLAKKQKTDK
+683 EVDPVNLARKQKVDK
-698 NWEIVD
+698 HWEIVD
-704 RNTDVSGKAFSEGVA
+704 RNTDVSGKAFSEGVT

-734 AKGTPPNDVVKLL
+734 AKGNTPDEVVTLL
-747 LDNNPESQKYLRSL
+747 LDNNPESQRYLKSL
-761 QSRWKNREFPQT
+761 QSRWKNREFAQ
-773 DSGIGSVDILDAQ
+773 SSGGIGSVDILDAQ
-786 GKITAAGE
+786 GNITVAGR
-794 QNIRNFVNN
+794 QNIENFVNN
-803 YANKRLSYYTGDN
+803 YAAKRLSFYTGDN
-816 QILRDAVANGKFI
+816 QILLDAVANGKFV
-829 DDAGETQSIYIY
+829 DDAGEIQSIYVM
-841 RQGGSRAG
+841 QKSGSRSG
-849 YNPLWEKKVREL
+849 YNPAWEKKVREL
-861 TSDPNIRLAEKYKR
+861 TADPNIRLADKYKR
-875 RITLDEMKKGGADM
+875 RITLDEMKKSGEGL
-889 PQTRKILESF
+889 PQTRNMLEGF
-899 NKTTQHFFSSLYP
+899 RKTTQHFFSSLYP

-941 VGFNSVIDN
+941 VGFSSVIDN
-950 LKKAAKT
+950 LTKAASD
-957 EKKVLDKTWLTRYVG
+957 EGKVFDSKWLSRYVG
-972 DSNVADKILLRMD
+972 DSDVADKIMLRIN
-985 SPVKG
+985 STVQG
-990 GGRLTLTQLDSYAK
+990 GGSLTLTQLDSYAK

-1009 ETQKLFYNASEKSN
+1009 ETQKLFYNAAEKSN
-1023 FADILRIVAPFGSA
+1023 FADILRVVAPFGSA
-1037 WSEVMKSWTKIVLNN
+1037 WAEVMSSWTKIVLNN

-1060 VTVQGLKNADP
+1060 VTIQGLKNADP

-1104 FGGIGAVAGLALGGL
+1104 FGGIGAVAGAALGGL

-1126 ATGLGVGQGLQSL
+1126 VAGLGVGQGLQSL
-1139 RGDIPGVNLIAP
+1139 RGDIPGLNLVAP
-1151 AKTLTMG
+1151 TKTLTMG

-1179 IPQADSLRKLIA
+1179 IPQADSLLKLVA

-1197 ATLIPSWGKKFL
+1197 ATLEPSWFKKFR
-1209 SSFANPENNRKLGD
+1209 SSFSDPDNDRKLGD
-1223 MTLDVMRVL
+1223 MTIDVMRVL

-1250 NDSIGRARTLLML
+1250 NDSVGRARTLLML

-1272 SRPDVEFKTA
+1272 SRPSPEFKTS
-1282 TDKGDMFANEL
+1282 TDKGDVFANEIS
-1293 VKAFRTMQTDNYDT
+1293 KAFRTMQTDNYDT
-1307 SIETFLNTFGDDA
+1307 AVETFLNTFGDDA
-1320 FLYVAGKTKSA
+1320 FLYVAGKTKSV

-1346 SNTSLFSRYGDVAGY
+1346 SNSSLFSRYRDIAGY
-1361 LSPVGTN
+1361 LSPVGTD

-1378 DNGSRVKLKPS
+1378 DNGSREKLKPRD
-1389 QLVEEAQSL
+1389 LVEEAQAL

-1405 QVVRGFGTDKSDEA
+1405 QVVQGFGTDKSDEA
-1419 KNKMRA
+1419 KNRMRS
-1425 IRELLKKEYPG
+1425 IRELLKKQYPG
-1436 FATSPI
+1436 FATAPI

-1461 ITEGNVIAEAAKLY
+1461 ITEGNPIAEAGKLY
-1475 FDARNQVLVEAQN
+1475 FDARNQVLVEAQS

-1500 DLRVM
+1500 DLRSV
-1505 LRNIGDL
+1505 LRSVGDL

-1517 PEFGRLFDRVL
+1517 PEFGRLYDRVL